1 MAVDAVE
8 ATESLPKEAGL
19 VGLDGPLDEL
29 DLTKMLVEN
38 FEDNGPEETSPSGD
52 AVQEAEP
59 QQVEPEGEQLMG
71 LPPGWTQLPAH
82 WLTGKSRFHSN

>member
-29 DLTKMLVEN
+29 DSVSYTHLT
-38 FEDNGPEETSPSGD
+38 
-52 AVQEAEP
+52 
-59 QQVEPEGEQLMG
+59 
-71 LPPGWTQLPAH
+71 LPTIC
-82 WLTGKSRFHSN
+82 SV

>member
-8 ATESLPKEAGL
+8 ATESLPKEARL

-59 QQVEPEGEQLMG
+59 EQVEPEGEQLMG